1 VHLDH
6 IRRALGSSG
15 LAVARVVPDPVGR
28 RFEEVALRPGR
39 LVEGQRLE
47 TIYVGEPQGWP
58 EPLAYLDGV
67 QQSELVGYAG
77 SAPIVIA
84 EIAAAVRERTDR
96 RLRTVVEQRRRLA
109 LARPSALEAA
119 GAALAHLDVVPL
131 PDEDPPHPL
140 RDLIQAAQI
149 VDQKRGA
156 LERTVGEEYRKLSD
170 AWLVIDGALSES
182 PRWAADLRT
191 VAVSRS
197 HSVLPFEGNDLER
210 YLRIPVG
217 HRSSIYQPASRDLAP
232 IHAWVLR
239 LWPWEGKDLL
249 HGLVRLEVAPGASSS
264 EAADQISRWVM
275 AERVPVTAPDRRWD
289 RLLYGIHSVGQYLR
303 TGAEQS

>member
-1 VHLDH
+1 MHLDP

-15 LAVARVVPDPVGR
+15 LAVARVVPDPVSR
-28 RFEEVALRPGR
+28 RFEDVALRPGR
-39 LVEGQRLE
+39 LVEGQQLE
-47 TIYVGEPQGWP
+47 TIWVGEPQAWP

-77 SAPIVIA
+77 SAPIIVA
-84 EIAAAVRERTDR
+84 EIAAAVRERRER
-96 RLRTVVEQRRRLA
+96 RLGTVVEQRRRLA

-119 GAALAHLDVVPL
+119 GAALAHLDLVPL
-131 PDEDPPHPL
+131 PDHDPPHPL

-149 VDQKRGA
+149 VDQRRGA
-156 LERTVGEEYRKLSD
+156 LERAVGEEYRKLSD

-182 PRWAADLRT
+182 PRWAADLRA

-197 HSVLPFEGNDLER
+197 HSVLPFEGDDLER

-217 HRSSIYQPASRDLAP
+217 HRSSIYQPVTRDLAP

-249 HGLVRLEVAPGASSS
+249 HGLVRLEIAPAGTSSD
-264 EAADQISRWVM
+264 AANQISRWMM
-275 AERVPVTAPDRRWD
+275 AERVPVSAPDRRWD

-303 TGAEQS
+303 TRAGEA